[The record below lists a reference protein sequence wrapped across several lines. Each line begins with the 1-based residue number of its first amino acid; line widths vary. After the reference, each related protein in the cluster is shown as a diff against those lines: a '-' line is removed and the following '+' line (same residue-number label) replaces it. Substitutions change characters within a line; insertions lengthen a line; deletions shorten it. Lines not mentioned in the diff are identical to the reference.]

1 MITVFV
7 ENDIDDDLRISHKT
21 VEQLCISVLT
31 NEGHDSG
38 EVTFIFTDDESLR
51 GLKKQFFDMDV
62 YTDVITF
69 NLEDEGEPLEGEIY
83 ISWDRVK
90 ENAQTLKVDVD
101 KELQR
106 MVVHSSLHLVGYE
119 DKTSDTKAKM
129 TQLEEKY
136 LSLNSLAL
144 IK

>member
-101 KELQR
+101 EELQR

-119 DKTSDTKAKM
+119 DETSATKAEM

-144 IK
+144 IQ

>member
-1 MITVFV
+1 MITIFV
-7 ENDIDDDLRISHKT
+7 ENDIDDDLRLSYKT
-21 VEQLCISVLT
+21 VEILCKSVLT
-31 NEGHDSG
+31 SEGHDTA

-69 NLEDEGEPLEGEIY
+69 NLEDEGESLEGEIY

-90 ENAQTLKVDVD
+90 DNALTLNVDLD
-101 KELQR
+101 EELKR

-119 DKTSDTKAKM
+119 DDTADAKAEMVK
-129 TQLEEKY
+129 LEEKH
-136 LSLNSLAL
+136 LNLNSQTLL
-144 IK
+144 Q

>member
-1 MITVFV
+1 
-7 ENDIDDDLRISHKT
+7 
-21 VEQLCISVLT
+21 
-31 NEGHDSG
+31 
-38 EVTFIFTDDESLR
+38 
-51 GLKKQFFDMDV
+51 MDV

-90 ENAQTLKVDVD
+90 ETAQIFEVNVDE
-101 KELQR
+101 ELQR

-119 DKTSDTKAKM
+119 DETLDTKAEM

-144 IK
+144 IQ

>member
-7 ENDIDDDLRISHKT
+7 ENDIDDDLKLSHKT
-21 VEQLCISVLT
+21 IEALCESVIT
-31 NEGHDSG
+31 NEGHDSA

-90 ENAQTLKVDVD
+90 DNAQTLKVDVD
-101 KELQR
+101 EELKR

-119 DKTSDTKAKM
+119 DETVDTKTEM

-144 IK
+144 IQ

>member
-7 ENDIDDDLRISHKT
+7 ENDIDDDLRLSHKI
-21 VEQLCISVLT
+21 VERLCTSVLT
-31 NEGHDSG
+31 SEGHDTA

-69 NLEDEGEPLEGEIY
+69 NLEDEDEYLEGEIY

-90 ENAQTLKVDVD
+90 DNAFMLHIDVD
-101 KELQR
+101 EELQR

-119 DKTSDTKAKM
+119 DDTADAKAEMDK
-129 TQLEEKY
+129 LEEKY
-136 LSLNSLAL
+136 LNLSSQAL
-144 IK
+144 LQ

>member
-1 MITVFV
+1 MIKIFV
-7 ENDIDDDLRISHKT
+7 ENDIDDDLRISYKT
-21 VEQLCISVLT
+21 VEQLCTSVLT
-31 NEGHDSG
+31 NEGHDTA

-51 GLKKQFFDMDV
+51 RLKKQFFDMDV

-90 ENAQTLKVDVD
+90 DNALTLNIDLD
-101 KELQR
+101 EELQR

-119 DKTSDTKAKM
+119 DETPDAKSEM
-129 TQLEEKY
+129 VKLEDKY
-136 LSLNSLAL
+136 LSLNSQAL
-144 IK
+144 LQ

>member
-7 ENDIDDDLRISHKT
+7 ENDIDDDLKLSHKT
-21 VEQLCISVLT
+21 IEALCESVIT
-31 NEGHDSG
+31 NEGHDSA

-51 GLKKQFFDMDV
+51 ALKKQFFDMDV

-90 ENAQTLKVDVD
+90 DNAQTLRVDVD
-101 KELQR
+101 EELKR

-119 DKTSDTKAKM
+119 DETSDTKDEM
-129 TQLEEKY
+129 TQLEEKF
-136 LSLNSLAL
+136 LNLNSEAL
-144 IK
+144 IQ

>member
-7 ENDIDDDLRISHKT
+7 ENDIDDDLRLSHKI
-21 VEQLCISVLT
+21 VETLCTSVLIS
-31 NEGHDSG
+31 EGHDTA
-38 EVTFIFTDDESLR
+38 EVTFIFTDDESIR

-90 ENAQTLKVDVD
+90 DNALTLNVDLD
-101 KELQR
+101 EELQR

-119 DKTSDTKAKM
+119 DGTANAKAEMAK
-129 TQLEEKY
+129 LEEKY
-136 LSLNSLAL
+136 LSLNSQAL
-144 IK
+144 LQ

>member
-83 ISWDRVK
+83 ISWERVK

-101 KELQR
+101 EELQR

-119 DKTSDTKAKM
+119 DETLDTKAEM

-144 IK
+144 IQ

>member
-7 ENDIDDDLRISHKT
+7 ENDIDDDLRISHKR

-101 KELQR
+101 EELQR

-119 DKTSDTKAKM
+119 DETLDAKAEM

-144 IK
+144 IQ

>member
-1 MITVFV
+1 MITIFV
-7 ENDIDDDLRISHKT
+7 ENDIDDDLRITHKT
-21 VEQLCISVLT
+21 VEQLCTSVLT

-51 GLKKQFFDMDV
+51 GLKKEFFDMDV

-90 ENAQTLKVDVD
+90 DNAQTLKVDVD
-101 KELQR
+101 EELKR

-119 DKTSDTKAKM
+119 DETPDTKAEM
-129 TQLEEKY
+129 TGLEEKY
-136 LSLNSLAL
+136 LNLNSQTL
-144 IK
+144 IQ

>member
-1 MITVFV
+1 MITIFV

-21 VEQLCISVLT
+21 VEQLCTSVLT

-101 KELQR
+101 EELQR

-119 DKTSDTKAKM
+119 DETLDTKAEM

-144 IK
+144 IQ

>member
-7 ENDIDDDLRISHKT
+7 ENDIDDDLKISHKT

-31 NEGHDSG
+31 DEGHDSG

-90 ENAQTLKVDVD
+90 ENAQILEVNVDE
-101 KELQR
+101 ELQR
-106 MVVHSSLHLVGYE
+106 MVVHSSLHLVGYDDE
-119 DKTSDTKAKM
+119 TSDTKAKM

-136 LSLNSLAL
+136 LSLNTLAL
-144 IK
+144 IQ

>member
-7 ENDIDDDLRISHKT
+7 ENDIDGDLKISHKT
-21 VEQLCISVLT
+21 VEHLCISVLT

-90 ENAQTLKVDVD
+90 ENAQILEVNVDE
-101 KELQR
+101 ELQR
-106 MVVHSSLHLVGYE
+106 MVVHSSLHLVGYDDE
-119 DKTSDTKAKM
+119 TSDTKAKM

-144 IK
+144 IQ

>member
-1 MITVFV
+1 MIAVFV
-7 ENDIDDDLRISHKT
+7 ENDIKKDLRISHKT

-38 EVTFIFTDDESLR
+38 KVTFIFTDDEYLR
-51 GLKKQFFDMDV
+51 GLKKQFFDMDI

-69 NLEDEGEPLEGEIY
+69 NLEDEGAPLEGEIY

-90 ENAQTLKVDVD
+90 ENARTLKVDVD
-101 KELQR
+101 EELQR
-106 MVVHSSLHLVGYE
+106 MVVHSSLHLIGYE
-119 DKTSDTKAKM
+119 DETSDTKAKM
-129 TQLEEKY
+129 TKLEEEY

-144 IK
+144 IQ

>member
-7 ENDIDDDLRISHKT
+7 ENDIDDDLRLSHKT
-21 VEQLCISVLT
+21 VEQLCISVLN
-31 NEGHDSG
+31 NEGYDSG

-69 NLEDEGEPLEGEIY
+69 NLEDEGDPLEGEIY

-90 ENAQTLKVDVD
+90 ENAQILKIDVD
-101 KELQR
+101 QELQR

-119 DKTSDTKAKM
+119 DGTLDAKIEMTK
-129 TQLEEKY
+129 LEEKY
-136 LSLNSLAL
+136 LSLNSRAL
-144 IK
+144 IQ

>member
-7 ENDIDDDLRISHKT
+7 ENDIDDDLKIAHKT

-90 ENAQTLKVDVD
+90 ENAQILEVNVDE
-101 KELQR
+101 ELQR
-106 MVVHSSLHLVGYE
+106 MVVHSSLHLVGYDDE
-119 DKTSDTKAKM
+119 TSDTKAKM

-136 LSLNSLAL
+136 LSLNTLAL
-144 IK
+144 IQ

>member
-7 ENDIDDDLRISHKT
+7 ENDIDDYLTVFHKT
-21 VEQLCISVLT
+21 VEQICINVLN

-90 ENAQTLKVDVD
+90 ENAKIFKVDLD

-106 MVVHSSLHLVGYE
+106 MIIHSSLHLVGYV
-119 DKTSDTKAKM
+119 DNTIDTKSKM
-129 TQLEEKY
+129 TQLEDKY
-136 LSLNSLAL
+136 LSLNSEAL
-144 IK
+144 LQ

>member
-1 MITVFV
+1 MITIFV
-7 ENDIDDDLRISHKT
+7 ENDIDDDLRLSHGT
-21 VEQLCISVLT
+21 VELLCESVLIS
-31 NEGHDSG
+31 EGHDTA

-51 GLKKQFFDMDV
+51 GLKKEFFDMDV

-90 ENAQTLKVDVD
+90 DNALMLNVDVD
-101 KELQR
+101 EELKR

-119 DKTSDTKAKM
+119 DDTAHAKAKM
-129 TQLEEKY
+129 TKIEEKY
-136 LSLNSLAL
+136 LNLNSQAL
-144 IK
+144 LQ

>member
-69 NLEDEGEPLEGEIY
+69 NLEDEGDPLEGEIY

-101 KELQR
+101 EELQR

-119 DKTSDTKAKM
+119 DETSDTKAEM

-144 IK
+144 IQ

>member
-7 ENDIDDDLRISHKT
+7 ENDIDDDLKLSHKI
-21 VEQLCISVLT
+21 VETLCTSVIT
-31 NEGHDSG
+31 SEGHDTA

-90 ENAQTLKVDVD
+90 DNAQTLKVNVD
-101 KELQR
+101 EELKR

-119 DKTSDTKAKM
+119 DETSDTKDEM
-129 TQLEEKY
+129 TQLEEKF
-136 LSLNSLAL
+136 LNLNSEAL
-144 IK
+144 IQ

>member
-101 KELQR
+101 EELQR

-119 DKTSDTKAKM
+119 DETLDAKAEM

-144 IK
+144 IQ

>member
-7 ENDIDDDLRISHKT
+7 ENDIDDDLRLSHKI
-21 VEQLCISVLT
+21 VETLCTSVIT
-31 NEGHDSG
+31 SEGHTTA

-90 ENAQTLKVDVD
+90 DNALTLNVNVDE
-101 KELQR
+101 ELQR

-119 DKTSDTKAKM
+119 DDTADAKAEMVK
-129 TQLEEKY
+129 LEEKY
-136 LSLNSLAL
+136 LSLNSQAL
-144 IK
+144 LQ

>member
-1 MITVFV
+1 MINVFV
-7 ENDIDDDLRISHKT
+7 ENDMEEDLSIFHET
-21 VEQLCISVLT
+21 VEKLCISVLE
-31 NEGHDSG
+31 NEGHDSA

-69 NLEDEGEPLEGEIY
+69 NLEDKGEPLEGEIY

-90 ENAQTLKVDVD
+90 NNAQSLKVDVD
-101 KELQR
+101 EELQR

-119 DKTSDTKAKM
+119 DETPDSKAVMTK
-129 TQLEEKY
+129 LEEKY
-136 LSLNSLAL
+136 LKLNSQTL
-144 IK
+144 IQ

>member
-101 KELQR
+101 EELQR

-119 DKTSDTKAKM
+119 DETLDTKAEM

-144 IK
+144 IQ